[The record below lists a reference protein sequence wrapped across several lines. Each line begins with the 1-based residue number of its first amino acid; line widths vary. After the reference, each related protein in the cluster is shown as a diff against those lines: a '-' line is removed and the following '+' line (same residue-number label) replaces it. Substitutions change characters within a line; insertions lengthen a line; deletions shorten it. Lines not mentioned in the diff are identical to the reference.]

1 MNKTMRRFLLLA
13 ALSIIGASIITINN
27 LGKRLT
33 PGDPDYVAIEN
44 TLRLYLEID
53 AEARY
58 TLDDSRLSEVLAN
71 DFRGGIVGDEEENR
85 FYLKAVQWY
94 KENPYITRFGFGLL
108 DFWHAFYAYNRAVDQ
123 IYDASIAR
131 GLMPIPPPDTYED
144 DSVPLEFRVTPDP
157 FQVDLSW
164 LYGLPEV
171 RELMEATGF
180 QSVSIQRPLPE
191 TIVPQAF
198 EIQSITVYND
208 FAHMVVDM
216 YAKVDLTFAKI
227 HGRWY
232 IIGSRT
238 IQSFV

>member
-1 MNKTMRRFLLLA
+1 MSKIMRHFLLLA
-13 ALSIIGASIITINN
+13 ALLIIGAVIITINN

-71 DFRGGIVGDEEENR
+71 DFRGGIVGDEELGGH
-85 FYLKAVQWY
+85 YLKAVQWY
-94 KENPYITRFGFGLL
+94 KDNPFITRFGFGLL

-123 IYDASIAR
+123 IYDASISR
-131 GLMPIPPPDTYED
+131 GLMPT
-144 DSVPLEFRVTPDP
+144 PL
-157 FQVDLSW
+157 S
-164 LYGLPEV
+164 GLPEV

-180 QSVSIQRPLPE
+180 QTVSIQRPLPE

-198 EIQSITVYND
+198 EIQSITLYND
-208 FAHMVVDM
+208 LAHVVVDM